1 MIDRSHPLHN
11 AAITDRVLV
20 LPGGRGSCTG
30 SQVILELLL
39 AERAPAA
46 IVLRDPDDIIALGS
60 IVGDELFGRSFPV
73 VSVGSDGFA
82 ALLDADG
89 QHAHVDDGAVVVETA
104 DAPPPGRRRRRR
116 RAPALSVADQ
126 RVLDGDRGEA
136 ERLALRIVTRVA
148 AVQGARELVDVS
160 QVHIDGCIY
169 IGGGGLRFAERLVEA
184 GGRVRVPTT
193 LNAISVDYR
202 RWRELGVPQATGER
216 GGARRRV
223 PGARR
228 DAVVHVRAVPARERA
243 GGGRARRLGRVERG
257 GLRQLGA
264 GRAPKYADF
273 LDACVALT
281 GRAPAAGAHLDD
293 GRRATLELRI
303 PPLPPAAARDDSVF
317 PTLGYACGLHAEGR
331 VAVLSGLEDAAP
343 TADELKAFSAAFG
356 TTAAAPLFHIAG
368 VTPEAP
374 TVAAA
379 VGLGANNADE
389 VEAREVTADDL
400 RAAWAALDSGDDEAV
415 QLIALGNP
423 HLSLSEWEQ
432 LATLCAAERAAGRR
446 VHDGVRVVITS
457 GREVMESARAAGT
470 RRRPR
475 RLVRRC

>member
-1 MIDRSHPLHN
+1 MARS
-11 AAITDRVLV
+11 
-20 LPGGRGSCTG
+20 S
-30 SQVILELLL
+30 SK
-39 AERAPAA
+39 
-46 IVLRDPDDIIALGS
+46 
-60 IVGDELFGRSFPV
+60 
-73 VSVGSDGFA
+73 
-82 ALLDADG
+82 
-89 QHAHVDDGAVVVETA
+89 TA
-104 DAPPPGRRRRRR
+104 DAPPPEPPPPPPPP
-116 RAPALSVADQ
+116 APALSVADQ

-216 GGARRRV
+216 AAALADAYLALGATPSFTCAPYLLESAPAAGEHVGWGESNAVVYANSVLGART
-223 PGARR
+223 
-228 DAVVHVRAVPARERA
+228 
-243 GGGRARRLGRVERG
+243 
-257 GLRQLGA
+257 Q
-264 GRAPKYADF
+264 KYADF

-379 VGLGANNADE
+379 VGLGANDADE
-389 VEAREVTADDL
+389 VEARDVTADDL
-400 RAAWAALDSGDDEAV
+400 RRAWAALDSGDDEAV

-446 VHDGVRVVITS
+446 VHDGVRVVVTS
-457 GREVMESARAAGT
+457 GREVMEQARVAGHAAEAEAFGATVLSDTCWCMLQEPLVPPTATTLMTNSAKYAHYAPALVGRAVRYGSLADCVGAAT
-470 RRRPR
+470 SGRAPR
-475 RLVRRC
+475 GPPRWLQGG